1 MTDRTAVAL
10 ARCEGYDP
18 ARVEEA
24 VRHTVTLLGGMSEF
38 VHDGQRVLLK
48 PNLCRPMAPETAVT
62 THPAVVRAVAI
73 LVREAGATPVIAESP
88 GGAFSRRIL
97 QRLYEKTGMTR
108 VAQETG
114 AELNYDVRALQVS
127 HPGAKLLHVLD
138 IIKVATE
145 VDAIISLPKLKTHN
159 LTRITGATKNLFG
172 LVPGVTKIAYH
183 NKLQDAER
191 FSTGLIDILTY
202 ASPVL
207 TLMDS
212 IVAMHGNGPS
222 GGDPFPMGTVIASSN
237 AVAVDVMAAY
247 LVGFEPRTIEPVR
260 IAIEQGLCSGCVGD
274 MTIRGGSL
282 EEMRV
287 QGFRPGTATV
297 MDPGLLPR
305 GLLRILAPLLM
316 ARRVKGTESE
326 TLSVSTLPPA
336 LRQWV
341 TRQMVPTPVA
351 GPKCTGCGF
360 CAEHCPVDAITITDR
375 HAHID
380 PGQCIRCYCCHE
392 LCPYLAVDLKRP
404 WVGRLL
410 FGE

>member
-1 MTDRTAVAL
+1 MTYRTTVAL

-24 VRHTVTLLGGMSEF
+24 VRHTVTRLGGASEF
-38 VHDGQRVLLK
+38 VHEGQRVLLK

-62 THPAVVRAVAI
+62 THPSVVRAVAI
-73 LVREAGATPVIAESP
+73 LVREAGANPIIAESP

-114 AELNYDVRALQVS
+114 AELSYDVRALQVS
-127 HPGAKLLHVLD
+127 HSGAKLLHVLD
-138 IIKVATE
+138 IIQVATE

-172 LVPGVTKIAYH
+172 LVPGVTKTAYH

-202 ASPVL
+202 ANPVL
-207 TLMDS
+207 TLMDG

-222 GGDPFPMGTVIASSN
+222 GGDPFPMSVVIASSD
-237 AVAVDVMAAY
+237 AVAVDVVAAH
-247 LVGFEPRTIEPVR
+247 LVGMEPLTIEPVR
-260 IAIEQGLCSGCVGD
+260 IAIQQGLCSGRVTD
-274 MTIRGGSL
+274 MTIRGEPL

-287 QGFRPGTATV
+287 EGFRPGIATV
-297 MDPGLLPR
+297 MDPGLLPG
-305 GLLRILAPLLM
+305 GLLRILSPLLM
-316 ARRVKGTESE
+316 ARTVEGAESE
-326 TLSVSTLPPA
+326 TLSVSALPPA

-341 TRQMVPTPVA
+341 TKQMIPTPVA
-351 GPKCTGCGF
+351 GSKCTGCGF
-360 CAEHCPVDAITITDR
+360 CVEHCPVDAVVITDK
-375 HAHID
+375 HAYMD
-380 PGQCIRCYCCHE
+380 PKQCIRCYCCHE
-392 LCPYLAVDLKRP
+392 LCPHLAVELKRP
-404 WVGRLL
+404 WIGRLL